1 MWGTDASVPFSPDA
15 IEINA
20 IEVNALEGNAIE
32 INAIDIDLM
41 TRLQVGSFPAT
52 GQDAHLSDRRGCI
65 RAPPSRAIGA
75 RSSPRL
81 QILLPSAKLANCTIF
96 GPNRTISS
104 RLYRGATT
112 ASTIHSRPTT
122 CRIFALQLCLRP

>member
-15 IEINA
+15 LEINALEVNAIEVNA

-65 RAPPSRAIGA
+65 RAPPSHGIGA
-75 RSSPRL
+75 GPPPPRL
-81 QILLPSAKLANCTIF
+81 QILLPSAKLANGTIF
-96 GPNRTISS
+96 GPNRTMSS
-104 RLYRGATT
+104 RL
-112 ASTIHSRPTT
+112 
-122 CRIFALQLCLRP
+122 